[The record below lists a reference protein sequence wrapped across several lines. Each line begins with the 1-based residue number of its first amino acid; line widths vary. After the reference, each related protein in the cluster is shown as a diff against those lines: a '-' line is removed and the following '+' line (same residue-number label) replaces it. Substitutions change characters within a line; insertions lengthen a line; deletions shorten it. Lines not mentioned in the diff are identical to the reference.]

1 MSQASGLFR
10 GGIERPAASPAA
22 PGTPA
27 MSDDDLT
34 LRLIEQIQAGVD
46 VDESFR
52 RLHELRYR
60 RVRNFFLRKGFSPEE
75 SRDLTQDVFFRV
87 FKGIGGFRRE
97 SRFERW
103 LFEIVHN
110 VLSNE
115 VRRRHAEKRE
125 GKETSLDA
133 AKEDDSSG
141 AAVEIPSQDPSA
153 LDEAVEKQRLQVLRQ
168 ALAGLPPQM
177 RLCCELRYVRGNKYQ
192 EIAVLMKISIE
203 TVKAHLH
210 QARKRLM
217 DKLADPGGT
226 GREQG

>member
-1 MSQASGLFR
+1 MSH
-10 GGIERPAASPAA
+10 
-22 PGTPA
+22 
-27 MSDDDLT
+27 DDPT
-34 LRLIEQIQAGVD
+34 RWLIEKIQEGVD

-52 RLHELRYR
+52 RLHERYFP
-60 RVRNFFLRKGFSPEE
+60 RVRKYFIYKGFSPEE
-75 SRDLTQDVFFRV
+75 SRDLTQDVFLRV

-115 VRRRHAEKRE
+115 VRRRHADKRE

-141 AAVEIPSQDPSA
+141 AAIEIPSQDPSV
-153 LDEAVEKQRLQVLRQ
+153 LDETVERERLQALRQ

-177 RLCCELRYVRGNKYQ
+177 RLCCELRYVKGFKYQ

-217 DKLADPGGT
+217 DKLGDPGGT
-226 GREQG
+226 GREEG

>member
-1 MSQASGLFR
+1 M
-10 GGIERPAASPAA
+10 P
-22 PGTPA
+22 
-27 MSDDDLT
+27 DDDLT
-34 LRLIEQIQAGVD
+34 LWLIEQIQEGVD
-46 VDESFR
+46 VEENFR
-52 RLHELRYR
+52 RLHERHYR
-60 RVRNFFLRKGFSPEE
+60 RVHKFFLRKGFSPEE
-75 SRDLTQDVFFRV
+75 SRDLTQDVFLRV

-115 VRRRHAEKRE
+115 VRRRHADKRE

-141 AAVEIPSQDPSA
+141 AAMELPSQDPSV
-153 LDEAVEKQRLQVLRQ
+153 LDEAVARERLQALRQ
-168 ALAGLPPQM
+168 ALASLPPQM
-177 RLCCELRYVRGNKYQ
+177 RRCCELRYVKGFKYQ

-217 DKLADPGGT
+217 DKLGDPGGT